1 MTFKETKMA
10 SIVLDDEETKE
21 TPSEDA
27 PSTEGYSKEETTST
41 DLQERDRDTPAEDAP
56 STEGDSEEKKD
67 ESN

>member
-27 PSTEGYSKEETTST
+27 PSTEG
-41 DLQERDRDTPAEDAP
+41 
-56 STEGDSEEKKD
+56 DSEEKKD